1 MKLDLLDLY
10 DLLSQDQKEEVA
22 DIFMEAMTS
31 HNIFPEIWEMSV
43 HALIESHKEFYE
55 PSSK

>member
-22 DIFMEAMTS
+22 DIFMDTMAS
-31 HNIFPEIWEMSV
+31 NDINPEIWEMVLKVKIHSW
-43 HALIESHKEFYE
+43 KEE
-55 PSSK
+55 Q